1 MFDLSN
7 PQKRERLL
15 VVLAGIALCVVL
27 VMFLPGQFK
36 ELTTLAAQK
45 KKFQADIA
53 ELERHARMKDEVQER
68 LSGFTS
74 QALPFSVGTPRDT
87 ATRNMATGGYQNWL
101 LGLASGSGLGNI
113 QVRAN
118 TTPGVRDV
126 YGKDVFTVT
135 GEGRLDQIAEFLRRF
150 HRTDYLHMIT
160 GVRPSPAPRN
170 PNLFSVEIKVEA
182 LALTQVNSVH
192 VPGTNGATTTVTD
205 EERRMLATIRERA
218 ILTEYTPP
226 PPPRPPAPPEPEPDP
241 LPDFLHA
248 PHCVVNSIV
257 MVDGRPQCWI
267 YLRTEEQRY
276 YLFEE
281 EMFTLDETRATIK
294 KIEVGAQRIQVA
306 AAGGVYAIRLGK
318 SFADAEEPTYFLT
331 GIVDANG
338 RPWAATSTGE
348 PHCVIVHEIDI
359 ELEDE
364 NGRKEIVRRVIARHV
379 LAAGGTFPMAEVTVT
394 IRSVEPAANQIQM
407 EAAGVV
413 YTIRVG
419 RSFSEFSNE

>member
-15 VVLAGIALCVVL
+15 VVLAGIALCVVI

-36 ELTTLAAQK
+36 ELTNLANQK
-45 KKFQADIA
+45 KKYQEDIA
-53 ELERHARMKDEVQER
+53 ELKRHARMKDEVQER

-74 QALPFSVGTPRDT
+74 QALPFATGSSRST
-87 ATRNMATGGYQNWL
+87 AEGGYQNWL
-101 LGLASGSGLGNI
+101 LGQASGSGLGNI
-113 QVRAN
+113 QVRGGTA
-118 TTPGVRDV
+118 PGVRDV
-126 YGKDVFTVT
+126 YGKVVFTVT

-160 GVRPSPAPRN
+160 NVRPSPAPRN
-170 PNLFSVEIKVEA
+170 PSQFSVEIKIET

-192 VPGTNGATTTVTD
+192 VPGANGAAIAITD
-205 EERRMLATIRERA
+205 EERQMLTAIRSRA
-218 ILTEYTPP
+218 ILTEYVDP
-226 PPPRPPAPPEPEPDP
+226 PPPRPAPPTPEPEPP
-241 LPDFLHA
+241 LPEFIHA
-248 PHCVVNSIV
+248 PHCVVNGIV
-257 MVDGRPQCWI
+257 MVNGRPQCWI
-267 YLRTEEQRY
+267 YHRTEEQRY
-276 YLFEE
+276 YLFEGE
-281 EMFTLDETRATIK
+281 TFTLDETRATVK

-331 GIVDANG
+331 GLVDASG
-338 RPWAATSTGE
+338 RPWTATSTGT
-348 PHCVIVHEIDI
+348 PRCVIVNEIEI

-364 NGRKEIVRRVIARHV
+364 NGRKEVVSRVIARHV
-379 LAAGGTFPMAEVTVT
+379 VAAEETFPMAEVVATV
-394 IRSVEPAANQIQM
+394 RSVEPTANQIQL
-407 EAAGVV
+407 EAAGVI